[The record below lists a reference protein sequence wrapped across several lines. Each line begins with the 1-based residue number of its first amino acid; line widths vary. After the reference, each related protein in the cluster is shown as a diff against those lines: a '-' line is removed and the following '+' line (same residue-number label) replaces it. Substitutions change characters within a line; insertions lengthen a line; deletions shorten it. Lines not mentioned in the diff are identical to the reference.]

1 MTVEKKTLAAKE
13 LGAQSASEVE
23 ADSEERFRAL
33 VRITPAIVWNADAE
47 GHLSGDASAWE
58 FFTGMTQEQ
67 SVNNGWLQA
76 LHPDDQEPTISAW
89 REAIRTKTFYEAVY
103 RLRRRDGE
111 YRYARVRGVPLLDQY
126 GAVREWVGTISDIH
140 DFRVAQQKEEQ
151 LRIAMEAARMAAWDW
166 NTGTDEISWGTHHL
180 YWLGLDAGA
189 HPRTYAEFDKL
200 IHPEDRPKVRNH
212 LMTAVLRKEEYHAE
226 FRVLLP
232 GGSTHWVEAHGRFLQ
247 LKEQGSTHLLGIF
260 AEATARKEVET
271 AFLRTHA
278 QLEQRVHARTA
289 ELAKA
294 IQALKAEA
302 IERKSAE
309 DARGQLF
316 RMLVT
321 AEEDERRRM
330 SRELHDQM
338 GQYLTALGLE
348 LRNLQE
354 MVPPDKAV
362 QKKLKKLQSFTV
374 SVGQEVHRIAM
385 ALRPTALDDLGL
397 SQTLI
402 NHLEDVVSA
411 TGLTLDHQIMG
422 YDKGSVPAE
431 IETTIYRFVQET
443 LNNIVKHSG
452 ADRVSVV
459 LSVKP
464 DHVLTI
470 VEDNGRGFAMA
481 DYPAARGG
489 NHHLGLVGIKERI
502 TLLGGEF
509 QIESAEGKGTTVFLR
524 IPLLSNQEGGNHE

>member
-1 MTVEKKTLAAKE
+1 MAEEKTLAAIKLE
-13 LGAQSASEVE
+13 AQFASELKRP
-23 ADSEERFRAL
+23 AEERLQAL
-33 VRITPAIVWNADAE
+33 IRITPAIFWNLDAQGQMVNE
-47 GHLSGDASAWE
+47 ATAWE
-58 FFTGMTQEQ
+58 FFTGLTREQ
-67 SVNNGWLQA
+67 CVGTGWLQA
-76 LHPDDQEPTISAW
+76 LHPEDHQSTLRAW
-89 REAIRTKTFYEAVY
+89 QAANRTGTFYEAVY
-103 RLRRRDGE
+103 RLRRRDGQ
-111 YRYARVRGVPLLDQY
+111 YRYVRARGVPLLDQD
-126 GAVREWVGTISDIH
+126 GAVREWVGTISDIQ
-140 DFRVAQQKEEQ
+140 DFRMAQQKEEQ

-166 NTGTDEISWGTHHL
+166 NTTTDEISWGTHHL
-180 YWLGLDAGA
+180 YWLGLEPGA

-200 IHPEDRPKVRNH
+200 LHPEDRPKIRAQ
-212 LMTAVLRKEEYHAE
+212 LMNAVQRKDEYHAE
-226 FRVLLP
+226 FRVLLQD
-232 GGSTHWVEAHGRFLQ
+232 GAIHWVEAHGRFLQ
-247 LKEQGSTHLLGIF
+247 LKDHTSTHLLGIF
-260 AEATARKEVET
+260 MEATARKEVET

-302 IERKSAE
+302 TERQCAE
-309 DARGQLF
+309 EARGQLF

-330 SRELHDQM
+330 SRELHDHM

-348 LRNLQE
+348 LKNLQE
-354 MVPPDKAV
+354 MLPPDKAI

-397 SQTLI
+397 FQTLI
-402 NHLEDVVSA
+402 NHLEDVVNA
-411 TGLTLDHQIMG
+411 TGLALDHHIMG
-422 YDKGSVPAE
+422 FENVSLPAE

-443 LNNIVKHSG
+443 LNNIAKHSG

-459 LSVKP
+459 LSAKP

-470 VEDNGRGFAMA
+470 VEDNGKGFAM
-481 DYPAARGG
+481 DNYLAASGG
-489 NHHLGLVGIKERI
+489 KHHLGLIGMKERI

-509 QIESAEGKGTTVFLR
+509 QIESVEGRGTTVFLR
-524 IPLLSNQEGGNHE
+524 IPLHSNQDGDNHE

>member
-1 MTVEKKTLAAKE
+1 MDAVQKK
-13 LGAQSASEVE
+13 
-23 ADSEERFRAL
+23 D
-33 VRITPAIVWNADAE
+33 
-47 GHLSGDASAWE
+47 
-58 FFTGMTQEQ
+58 
-67 SVNNGWLQA
+67 
-76 LHPDDQEPTISAW
+76 
-89 REAIRTKTFYEAVY
+89 
-103 RLRRRDGE
+103 
-111 YRYARVRGVPLLDQY
+111 
-126 GAVREWVGTISDIH
+126 
-140 DFRVAQQKEEQ
+140 
-151 LRIAMEAARMAAWDW
+151 
-166 NTGTDEISWGTHHL
+166 
-180 YWLGLDAGA
+180 
-189 HPRTYAEFDKL
+189 
-200 IHPEDRPKVRNH
+200 
-212 LMTAVLRKEEYHAE
+212 EYHAE

-232 GGSTHWVEAHGRFLQ
+232 EGAIHWVEAHGRFLR
-247 LKEQGSTHLLGIF
+247 LKDHTSTHLLGIF
-260 AEATARKEVET
+260 MEATARKEVET

-302 IERKSAE
+302 TERQCAE

-348 LRNLQE
+348 LKNLQE
-354 MVPPDKAV
+354 MLPPDKAI

-374 SVGQEVHRIAM
+374 NVGQEVHRIAM

-402 NHLEDVVSA
+402 NHLEDVVDA
-411 TGLTLDHQIMG
+411 TGLDMDHHIMG
-422 YDKGSVPAE
+422 YEKGFVPLE

-459 LSVKP
+459 LSLKP
-464 DHVLTI
+464 DHILTI
-470 VEDNGRGFAMA
+470 VEDNGRGFSME
-481 DYPAARGG
+481 DYLAARGG
-489 NHHLGLVGIKERI
+489 NHHLGLIGMKERI
-502 TLLGGEF
+502 ILLGGEF

-524 IPLLSNQEGGNHE
+524 IPLLSNQDGGNHE